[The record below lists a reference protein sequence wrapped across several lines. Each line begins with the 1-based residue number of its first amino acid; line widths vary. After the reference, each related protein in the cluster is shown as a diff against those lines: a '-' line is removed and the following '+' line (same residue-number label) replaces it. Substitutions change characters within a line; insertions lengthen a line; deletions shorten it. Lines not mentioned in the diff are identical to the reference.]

1 MKKFLICICLFAA
14 TIAALSLTSCKKN
27 KAEEEIR
34 TPVTVEIPFVSDF
47 TCDYYDASGNRI
59 ASRSTVFEPDDEIRV
74 KFGFSLSSDAFA
86 EEKRNFTLK
95 LTLSDGFDG
104 RIMSANSSSTSD
116 KNLTATYTVD
126 DRNAKQCEIEVRINF
141 HYSSG
146 NFVVS
151 YSYDDEDFSDVLTLP
166 LNNDKTLLFTYNESA
181 DGYVVEKD
189 RNKSEWLTQ
198 VKILNLPD
206 TYAGKPIVAIA
217 ENTFADCGSLTRIE
231 IPNGVAS
238 MGLGAFKNCSSLTSI
253 KIPDKVTIIE
263 NRVFYGCSSL
273 NSVILPDSVNE
284 INCCA
289 FEGCSNLRNITLSV
303 RQIGERA
310 FKNCGL
316 ETVTMGS
323 RLVKISKSAFSG
335 CGSLTSII
343 MPDSVTSIG
352 ASAFSGCGSLA
363 SVTISSGVST
373 IAENVFGGCKNLTSV
388 VIPDSVTNI
397 GSGAFSDCPIERI
410 TMPISAISSIPLS
423 KLKVVKFT
431 SGDFVDNYIFRN
443 HGSLESVTLPDG
455 VTSIGA
461 GTFLGCGSLS
471 SVENA
476 KNLISIGKNAFNGCG
491 SLVNFEMGENVE
503 SIGENAFYGC
513 KSLQEIKIPEY
524 ITSIN
529 HYTFCGC
536 GSLKSVEI
544 PDRVVDIGINSFY
557 GCSSLTSV
565 KLGKS
570 VKYIV
575 YNSFGGCGNLNNIEV
590 DANNVNFSSIDGDLY
605 KKDADE
611 LVVYARGKTNTEFVV
626 PSSVTSIFSMAFSGC
641 KNLKSVSLSR
651 VKGIYGCTFENCT
664 ALTSVTIP
672 DSVDSI
678 AYDAF
683 RGCDNLKYNEY
694 GNSRYLGNA
703 IEPYY
708 ALIDA
713 ADAGVTAVDIKEGTR
728 IIADKAF
735 YNCTDLTRVTFSNK
749 VAKIGESAFEGCE
762 NLTDIDIPD
771 SMRIINDRAFSGC
784 GSFTSVIIP
793 DGVTSI
799 GANAFSDC
807 VKLASVTIGK
817 GVKTIEESTFG
828 GCSSLT
834 SVNMSAVTKIS
845 SYAFKDCIGL
855 ESVNIPST
863 VTSIGNAFKGC
874 VSLSNIV
881 VDEGNVIF
889 NSIDGNLY
897 QQVEYVGMTL
907 VQYAI
912 GKADTQ
918 FTIPDGVV
926 SIWQYAFDGSEN
938 LTSISISSS
947 VTRVSGIKGC
957 YNLSNILVEG
967 ADAAYKSID
976 GVLYS
981 KSGTTLVL
989 YPMGKKDTQFT
1000 VSDDVTYIGAAAFN
1014 DCKNLTS
1021 ITIGKTVNDIGSGAF
1036 SGCANLQNFKV
1047 ADNNGYYTSI
1057 DGNLYTKSWG
1067 RYKLVQYALGKTNT
1081 EFTVPSNVTGIYSG
1095 AFNGCENLTTVK
1107 MGDSVDTI
1115 EGYAFNGCKNLVSV
1129 TFSSALNSIG
1139 ENIFYDCENLTSITI
1154 PIGITEI
1161 GHNSFRLCGNLTSV
1175 YYEGTRSEWL
1185 KIASKSGSESDSG
1198 KTTIIC
1204 SDGEIKFDF
1213 NGLLVA

>member
-1 MKKFLICICLFAA
+1 M
-14 TIAALSLTSCKKN
+14 IAALSLTSCKKN
-27 KAEEEIR
+27 KAEEEIK

-47 TCDYYDASGNRI
+47 TCDYYDAIGNRI
-59 ASRSTVFEPDDEIRV
+59 ANRSTVFEPDDEIRV
-74 KFGFSLSSDAFA
+74 KFGFTLSSDAFA

-151 YSYDDEDFSDVLTLP
+151 YSYDDEDFSDALTLP

-284 INCCA
+284 INYCA

-310 FKNCGL
+310 FKDCGL

-397 GSGAFSDCPIERI
+397 GSSAFFDCPIERI

-524 ITSIN
+524 ITIIN
-529 HYTFCGC
+529 DYTFYGC
-536 GSLKSVEI
+536 SSLKSVEI
-544 PDRVVDIGINSFY
+544 PDRVVSICINSFY
-557 GCSSLTSV
+557 GCNGLTSI

-575 YNSFGGCGNLNNIEV
+575 YNSFGGCSNLNNIEV

-605 KKDADE
+605 TKDADK

-626 PSSVTSIFSMAFSGC
+626 PSSVTSIFSMAFSCC

-651 VKGIYGCTFENCT
+651 VKAIYGCTFENCI

-678 AYDAF
+678 AYGTF

-694 GNSRYLGNA
+694 GNGRYLGNA
-703 IEPYY
+703 KEPYY
-708 ALIDA
+708 ALIDVSGA
-713 ADAGVTAVDIKEGTR
+713 SVTDVDIKEGTR

-762 NLTDIDIPD
+762 NLTNIDIPD

-784 GSFTSVIIP
+784 DSLTSVIIP

-834 SVNMSAVTKIS
+834 SVNMNAVTKIS

-863 VTSIGNAFKGC
+863 VTSIIGTAFEGC

-938 LTSISISSS
+938 LTSITISSS

-957 YNLSNILVEG
+957 YNLSNILAEG
-967 ADAAYKSID
+967 DDAAYKSVD

-981 KSGTTLVL
+981 KSGTTLVQ

-1081 EFTVPSNVTGIYSG
+1081 EFAVPSNVTGIYSG
-1095 AFNGCENLTTVK
+1095 AFNGCGNLTTVK

-1139 ENIFYDCENLTSITI
+1139 ENVFYDCENLTSITI
-1154 PIGITEI
+1154 PIDITEI